1 MNSGEHNECIE
12 GNTIHQKYNNSMA
25 NQKRARPKTERVVS
39 NSCLLQQR
47 RTVRILSF
55 LCFPVCSSDG
65 FYVSPNVRDYCRQRD
80 TVGAHMAK
88 SVSEE
93 PTSTTMATAL
103 CIIPPD
109 ETWDTIQRARHMAR
123 DRTYQKWPPAIRLFH
138 PFCAQDLLSDRALD
152 IAHIVE
158 EYNIEPFQ
166 VTLGSWTIVPHM
178 EAIEA
183 DWEAMKQLPAQEKV
197 IKEEMEEETKADR
210 LIAEEERLGRERLL
224 HRAKRSRQKRQAAGK
239 PVTETA
245 SEIIAREEDE
255 AKSRKQASNDL
266 LEKQKQ
272 QYEEFNGPCVLCLEP
287 DEESRERITQIREL
301 LRTELFEEFT
311 KFSPSSSVST
321 SRTLPRAVLEADET
335 TSFRPIVP
343 VGNFPTVTSAVE
355 MARKLKGLWDPLC
368 FNVTDFQL
376 ISYED
381 EALPSENH
389 ADEFSDN
396 AEYNLKQIT
405 SWRHVDVEEEVLTSQ
420 GQYGCD
426 AQVMLMGEEIDT
438 DEESSK
444 EMVDFIMN
452 QGSPGGFELKE
463 GGSIDNEP
471 QFSSVLEES
480 NQETNDATEDLE
492 LWLDCDDE
500 WDEGTVIVIGRTHFF
515 TGDMRNYDG
524 MPATNTMDAKDR
536 IFGEGTNALARRKGS
551 G

>member
-1 MNSGEHNECIE
+1 M
-12 GNTIHQKYNNSMA
+12 
-25 NQKRARPKTERVVS
+25 R
-39 NSCLLQQR
+39 
-47 RTVRILSF
+47 
-55 LCFPVCSSDG
+55 
-65 FYVSPNVRDYCRQRD
+65 
-80 TVGAHMAK
+80 MAK

-93 PTSTTMATAL
+93 ATSMTMATAL

-109 ETWDTIQRARHMAR
+109 EAWDTIQRARHMAR
-123 DRTYQKWPPAIRLFH
+123 DRTYKKWPPAIRLFH
-138 PFCAQDLLSDRALD
+138 PFCARDLLSDRALE

-183 DWEAMKQLPAQEKV
+183 DWEAMKQLPVQEKV
-197 IKEEMEEETKADR
+197 IAEKTEETEADR
-210 LIAEEERLGRERLL
+210 LIAKEERLGRERLR

-239 PVTETA
+239 SVTATA

-255 AKSRKQASNDL
+255 AKSRMEASNDL

-272 QYEEFNGPCVLCLEP
+272 LYEEFNGPCVLCLEP
-287 DEESRERITQIREL
+287 DEESRERITQVREL
-301 LRTELFEEFT
+301 LRAELFEDYA

-321 SRTLPRAVLEADET
+321 SRTLPRAVLEGEET

-343 VGNFPTVTSAVE
+343 VGDFPTVTSAVE

-381 EALPSENH
+381 EGVSSENH
-389 ADEFSDN
+389 SGEFSDN
-396 AEYNLKQIT
+396 VEYNLKQIT

-444 EMVDFIMN
+444 EMVDFVMN
-452 QGSPGGFELKE
+452 QGSPGGYEFE
-463 GGSIDNEP
+463 GGGSTEDDG
-471 QFSSVLEES
+471 QQLSSVLEES
-480 NQETNDATEDLE
+480 YQENNDDTDDLE

-500 WDEGTVIVIGRTHFF
+500 WDEGTVVVIGRTHFF
-515 TGDMRNYDG
+515 TGDMRTYDG

-536 IFGEGTNALARRKGS
+536 VFGEGTNAVGRRKGS
-551 G
+551 S